1 MIIDIWKLHKHSQ
14 KNTIWLF
21 QLQYSIDWTQIY
33 NSYHKSGW
41 LSSIISF
48 VIKNCSVETNIIRMP
63 TTSLF
68 FILDFWI
75 FSTGFCS
82 GSFCWNEGTGI
93 NRMERS
99 AREVLW
105 LQYCTPLYNMAREG
119 MMNTIKQIEVVAI
132 RTPYFQLRLKIK
144 MLTTVANL

>member
-1 MIIDIWKLHKHSQ
+1 MIFSIAIINWWDQ
-14 KNTIWLF
+14 KI
-21 QLQYSIDWTQIY
+21 

-41 LSSIISF
+41 LNGIISF
-48 VIKNCSVETNIIRMP
+48 VIKNCSVETNTIRMP
-63 TTSLF
+63 ATSLF

-75 FSTGFCS
+75 FSTVFCS
-82 GSFCWNEGTGI
+82 GSSRKSFCWNEGTGI

-105 LQYCTPLYNMAREG
+105 LQHCTLLYSMAREG
-119 MMNTIKQIEVVAI
+119 MMKTIKQIEVVAM